1 VAVASRDGE
10 CAELRTNY
18 GPLEMATVPYFAA
31 FFITRAFIEGM
42 LARGSGAVVN
52 VNSPAS
58 QIP

>member
-1 VAVASRDGE
+1 
-10 CAELRTNY
+10 
-18 GPLEMATVPYFAA
+18 MATVPYFAA